1 LKRDQKFF
9 DVYSLVIGGLAAVC
23 LVFFVLAMIVTK
35 RTQDEYASNAEEYIA
50 VVSGRLEPF
59 GKVNMPGDDLTAA
72 GPQTVEAPMA
82 EPVAAAR
89 TGPQVYNE
97 ACIACHGSG
106 IGGAPILG
114 NSETWAP
121 RIAQGIDTLRQ
132 HAIEGYTGSAGYM
145 PPKGGRLDLA
155 DDEVYGAV
163 DYMVSEAEQ

>member
-1 LKRDQKFF
+1 MKRDQKFF

-23 LVFFVLAMIVTK
+23 LVFFVLAMSVSK
-35 RTQDEYASNAEEYIA
+35 LTQEEYAAEADEYVA
-50 VVSGRLEPF
+50 VVSERLKPF
-59 GKVNMPGDDLTAA
+59 GKVNMPGDDLAA
-72 GPQTVEAPMA
+72 MTPEAPMA
-82 EPVAAAR
+82 EPVAATR

-114 NSETWAP
+114 NAQAWEA

-132 HAIEGYTGSAGYM
+132 HAIEGLTGSAGYM

-155 DDEVYGAV
+155 DEEVYGAV
-163 DYMVSEAEQ
+163 DYMVSEVEQ